1 MFLFFGVGL
10 IPHQRD
16 QLAPSNIKRGN
27 VTGLDDQS
35 NFMVYIDVTLLRII
49 TKGRNSLETNASE
62 SAATMTKNWDAEKDD
77 KLLSCI
83 EQRKEGEW
91 REAFAAFYRR
101 HKSYLYGICYNLV
114 NRYKFG
120 FFNEDDVFQT
130 TMLKVCES
138 AGTFMSDGITDAQEL
153 EDKARAWLGRI
164 TENVVFDLIRRK
176 PNCVPINY
184 EMIDGNE
191 SNAIDGTVNA
201 FEVAEPVECE
211 ETEKVKRTRDAIE
224 TLSRNE
230 QEAIWV
236 TCQFFQCR
244 DHQHTPTKELD
255 EIVQSM
261 GVSKVNFRKIRQ
273 RAREKI
279 QKHMTNQKNHHKQN
293 EPSKFIRLE

>member
-1 MFLFFGVGL
+1 
-10 IPHQRD
+10 
-16 QLAPSNIKRGN
+16 
-27 VTGLDDQS
+27 
-35 NFMVYIDVTLLRII
+35 
-49 TKGRNSLETNASE
+49 
-62 SAATMTKNWDAEKDD
+62 MTKNWDAEKDD

-83 EQRKEGEW
+83 EQRKEEEW

-101 HKSYLYGICYNLV
+101 HKSYLYGICFNLV

-138 AGTFMSDGITDAQEL
+138 AGTFTSDGITDSQEL

-184 EMIDGNE
+184 EMIDEND
-191 SNAIDGTVNA
+191 SNTVDGTENA
-201 FEVAEPVECE
+201 FAVAGHGECD
-211 ETEKVKRTRDAIE
+211 ETEQVKWTRDAIE
-224 TLSRNE
+224 TLSPNE

-236 TCQFFQCR
+236 TSLFFQCR

-261 GVSKVNFRKIRQ
+261 GVSKDNFRKIRQ

-279 QKHMTNQKNHHKQN
+279 QKHMTKQKNHQKQN
-293 EPSKFIRLE
+293 EPSKFIRSE